1 MKPRILTIS
10 SWRVDRRFTVRIE
23 MLGSTLGG
31 PCTRM
36 AGGSDRFPSGP
47 MTVGWSRLWMMM
59 ILLLTGLTATAQ
71 NTNNT
76 PGRRDFP
83 AFKIITERNIFDPTR
98 SPGSARRPDAPKL
111 SRVESFALVGTLSY
125 EKGTFAFFD
134 GSASEFRRALKLS
147 DTIAGYK
154 VTGISSHGVELE
166 AEGKRIELA
175 VGMQMKRQDEGEW
188 QAAGLA
194 ESVVAPAPAT
204 VASGEKTEDTSGGE
218 ESDVVKKLMQKR
230 EQENK

>member
-1 MKPRILTIS
+1 MKPRILTVS
-10 SWRVDRRFTVRIE
+10 PWRVDRPFTVCIV
-23 MLGSTLGG
+23 LVGSTLRGH
-31 PCTRM
+31 CTRM
-36 AGGSDRFPSGP
+36 AGGTNRFPSGRV
-47 MTVGWSRLWMMM
+47 TVGWRRLWMMM
-59 ILLLTGLTATAQ
+59 IVLLTGLTARAQ

-98 SPGSARRPDAPKL
+98 SPSSARRSDAPKP
-111 SRVESFALVGTLSY
+111 SRVVSFALVGTLTY

-134 GSASEFRRALKLS
+134 GSGSEFRRALKLS

-188 QAAGLA
+188 RAAGVA
-194 ESVVAPAPAT
+194 ETLVTPAPAT